1 MTKRIIHPVKFG
13 HAKAKLFNGVKY
25 SLMVTLLS
33 MSLAFAPAASN
44 CARAAD
50 WWQQASDGGLN
61 EVGKAY
67 GQSGTPTADYDIRLM
82 VARIIRIILELL
94 GIIFLVL
101 IIYAGFKWMTAGGDE
116 EKVTSAKKLLTNSVI
131 GLIIIFAAF
140 AIATF
145 VFYQLEYAITGIK
158 PITWS
163 W

>member
-82 VARIIRIILELL
+82 VARIIRIVLELL

-140 AIATF
+140 TIAAF

>member
-82 VARIIRIILELL
+82 VARIIRIVLELL

-140 AIATF
+140 AIAAF

>member
-67 GQSGTPTADYDIRLM
+67 GQSGMPTADYDIRLM
-82 VARIIRIILELL
+82 VARIIRIVLELL

>member
-67 GQSGTPTADYDIRLM
+67 GQSSTPTADYDIRLM
-82 VARIIRIILELL
+82 VARIIRIVLELL

>member
-82 VARIIRIILELL
+82 VARIIRIVLELL

>member
-33 MSLAFAPAASN
+33 MSLAFAPAASD
-44 CARAAD
+44 CAQAEG
-50 WWQQASDGGLN
+50 WWDTVSRGGLN
-61 EVGKAY
+61 EVGQAY

-82 VARIIRIILELL
+82 AARIIRIILELL

-101 IIYAGFKWMTAGGDE
+101 IIYAGFKWMMAGGDE
-116 EKVTSAKKLLTNSVI
+116 EKITSAKKLLTNSVI

-145 VFYQLEYAITGIK
+145 VFYQLQYAITGIK

>member
-1 MTKRIIHPVKFG
+1 
-13 HAKAKLFNGVKY
+13 
-25 SLMVTLLS
+25 
-33 MSLAFAPAASN
+33 
-44 CARAAD
+44 
-50 WWQQASDGGLN
+50 
-61 EVGKAY
+61 
-67 GQSGTPTADYDIRLM
+67 
-82 VARIIRIILELL
+82 
-94 GIIFLVL
+94 
-101 IIYAGFKWMTAGGDE
+101 MTAGGDE

>member
-1 MTKRIIHPVKFG
+1 MTKRIIYPVKSRL
-13 HAKAKLFNGVKY
+13 ARILPKAKLFHWVKY
-25 SLMVTLLS
+25 SLIVAVLS
-33 MSLAFAPAASN
+33 MALLPLGGTLAAS
-44 CARAAD
+44 

-82 VARIIRIILELL
+82 VARIIRIVLELL

-140 AIATF
+140 AIAAF